1 MLVSKLAEENASLVS
16 FSRDDIISALSLYRD
31 GSVEDRA
38 FQAKLF
44 DAFLVAVY
52 LYEDH
57 FKLEFHVGGKSGI
70 DVPLEPSVV
79 EELGEAECSYRLAFE
94 PPSKKAVKSL
104 ISRLF
109 CVFGRFQFLPEKC
122 RTVAFAPQI
131 IRIHLARRK
140 SENSGGNRSFS
151 EKRFLRVNNAILG
164 ETEPFASK
172 RIHQNDSHPL
182 CILFP
187 VLMLKK
193 LQSVF

>member
-1 MLVSKLAEENASLVS
+1 MKKYILRDDVIEWLADKAITWAKDYRSETGIGALEAQLAENKKATKNLLAAIEMGIITESTKERLLELEREQAMLVSKLAEENASLVS

-94 PPSKKAVKSL
+94 PPETSQTNTTLTIYMVGG
-104 ISRLF
+104 
-109 CVFGRFQFLPEKC
+109 VFVL
-122 RTVAFAPQI
+122 VY
-131 IRIHLARRK
+131 
-140 SENSGGNRSFS
+140 
-151 EKRFLRVNNAILG
+151 
-164 ETEPFASK
+164 
-172 RIHQNDSHPL
+172 PL
-182 CILFP
+182 S
-187 VLMLKK
+187 
-193 LQSVF
+193 Q